1 MRRKAYKRNEP
12 SNTMD
17 SPPFWRVFVDE
28 YGGQD
33 SIGWPSYEGAVGA
46 YLFVCSATG
55 STDIRLYA
63 SHKQF
68 PVALSQF
75 LIKVQAEHWKCRVV
89 LMDTHSVHISAAVD
103 EVLALF
109 QMQLPPISMRIFSLA
124 LKWVIRLK
132 RFLSLI

>member
-1 MRRKAYKRNEP
+1 MCMEDKTH
-12 SNTMD
+12 SD
-17 SPPFWRVFVDE
+17 GLF
-28 YGGQD
+28 
-33 SIGWPSYEGAVGA
+33 YEGAVGA

-109 QMQLPPISMRIFSLA
+109 QMQLPPISAFGPEVGDMAERIPIVDIEDIQSDPE
-124 LKWVIRLK
+124 VGNND
-132 RFLSLI
+132 

>member
-1 MRRKAYKRNEP
+1 MSRPIPWTVRHSGGSLWMSMEDKTQSDGLLMR
-12 SNTMD
+12 
-17 SPPFWRVFVDE
+17 
-28 YGGQD
+28 
-33 SIGWPSYEGAVGA
+33 GWLELISSCVAQR
-46 YLFVCSATG
+46 G

-124 LKWVIRLK
+124 LKWVI
-132 RFLSLI
+132 